1 MSEIGRRGVDEK
13 MEAKIVLAKKLVERW
28 VGVYRDDY
36 DRKWIFGNPPDS
48 YGDPEYRVAV
58 YVLEGSPP
66 RGTVL
71 ADYAHGIVKCWSA
84 SYRNSRTFRV
94 SLELADMR

>member
-1 MSEIGRRGVDEK
+1 MTYKIDEK
-13 MEAKIVLAKKLVERW
+13 MEAEIVRVKNLVEGW
-28 VGVYRDDY
+28 VGVNRDEY
-36 DRKWIFGNPPDS
+36 NRKWIVGNPPDS

-71 ADYAHGIVKCWSA
+71 ADYWHGVVKCWSA

-94 SLELADMR
+94 SLELADM